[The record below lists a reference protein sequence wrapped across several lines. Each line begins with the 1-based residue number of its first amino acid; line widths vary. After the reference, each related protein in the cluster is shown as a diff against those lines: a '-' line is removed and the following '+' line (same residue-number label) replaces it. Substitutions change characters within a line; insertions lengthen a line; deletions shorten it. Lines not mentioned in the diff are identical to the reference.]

1 MKNDHILK
9 LIAVLFSLPVILCA
23 CGKVHGER
31 ETLPPGA
38 LPSSKVKAG
47 LPERVFRDAILSY
60 TQDKTP
66 AASANGKTQYL
77 SRGNDNRG
85 ARLVIQCVDDRCIMV
100 QAYYLDNPIPKEQA
114 LSILKEI
121 MPDDTEPLS
130 KVDDGTCQTG
140 GHAVKA
146 EIYEYGEQQA
156 GCLIY
161 AEGSSNSVAMVN
173 ASTLKPQ
180 ELAAWFSIKLK
191 ETSKQNL
198 AAKTQTKSTAR

>member
-1 MKNDHILK
+1 MKKNPILNLTAVVFLP
-9 LIAVLFSLPVILCA
+9 LILSA

-31 ETLPPGA
+31 ETLPVGA
-38 LPSSKVKAG
+38 LPASQVKAG

-77 SRGNDNRG
+77 SRGTDNRG
-85 ARLVIQCVDDRCIMV
+85 ARFVIQCVDDRCIMV
-100 QAYYLDNPIPKEQA
+100 QAYYLDSPIPKEQA
-114 LSILKEI
+114 LSVLKEI
-121 MPDDTEPLS
+121 MPDYTEPLS
-130 KVDDGTCQTG
+130 KVDEGVFQTG
-140 GHAVKA
+140 AHAVKA

-161 AEGSSNSVAMVN
+161 AEGSTNSVAMVN
-173 ASTLKPQ
+173 ASTLKPK

-191 ETSKQNL
+191 DTSTKNL
-198 AAKTQTKSTAR
+198 AAKAPIKSTAH

>member
-1 MKNDHILK
+1 MKKDRIFK
-9 LIAVLFSLPVILCA
+9 LIAVLFLPVILSS

-31 ETLPPGA
+31 ETLPAGA
-38 LPSSKVKAG
+38 LPANKVKAG
-47 LPERVFRDAILSY
+47 LPERLFRDAILSY
-60 TQDKTP
+60 TQDKSP

-85 ARLVIQCVDDRCIMV
+85 ARLVIQCVDNRCIMV
-100 QAYYLDNPIPKEQA
+100 QAYYLENPIPKEQA

-130 KVDDGTCQTG
+130 KVDDGVFQSG
-140 GHAVKA
+140 AHAVKA

-156 GCLIY
+156 GCLLY

-191 ETSKQNL
+191 DTNNKNL
-198 AAKTQTKSTAR
+198 AAKAHTKSTAH